1 MNRTLC
7 VILGATLAAGPTLAR
22 AADRNG
28 DDDEADV
35 TASEETATATS
46 KGKSAPF
53 DEKWLEPHF
62 SSGPMRAAAE
72 RFRDGDYGGAI
83 KDIKHA
89 LPSLS
94 KTEHNPARFL
104 LAMAHMNVSD
114 WAAATKIFEELWTEY
129 PVLAPYHAYYAARC
143 HVRQGDT
150 VGALTWAARVP
161 TGSVLEA
168 ESVLVKIDALLAEKR
183 WAELETEAT
192 SFLSRFPAGPRR
204 AEASF
209 RQAEAMQQL
218 NRPIADQVAV
228 LRRIWAEAP
237 QESWATRAEER
248 LNNLAKGAPSQA
260 QLFVR
265 SARDWN
271 TRGMQLFDK
280 NSNVP
285 AEAAFTAALAA
296 PGLDKDLECN
306 ARHFRAQSVW
316 KQRQRPRAAPLFV
329 EAEVACRRA
338 GDNDL
343 VMRSL
348 YQGARCWASSGSR
361 DKALAQYAVIE
372 KEFPTHRLADDARLR
387 SAEVMTDSGDL
398 EGAEKF
404 LQEMPNLYPS
414 GDMAPEALW
423 RLAFAA
429 WRAGE
434 LDKALGWLDQDIKLF
449 PREEIWYAAGRAH
462 YWRGR
467 IFDKKGDK
475 AESRKAYEAAVREY
489 PLSVYALMSLERLRT
504 SSPELRTK
512 LLHDLRLPAAGKK
525 AWHFEPQPI
534 FGEPGFQRA
543 VELARMGLGSDARRE
558 LARLGVGTKAVQ
570 AGSAREDVLWI
581 AAILLDRGHLWS
593 ASHSIPRNTLTGYR
607 WSYPTSA
614 QAEAQWRLSYPRAF
628 AEFVAR
634 NSKANKV
641 PEALQLA
648 IMREESAFNP
658 KAESFANALGL
669 TQMLVSTAQRFA
681 KAKVTRDTLLSADKN
696 LELGS
701 KFLGYLLEHFGGA
714 APLSIAGY
722 NAGEAAVDRWLRERG
737 TLETDEFM
745 ETIPYDETR
754 NYTKR
759 VLASMFAYSWLYTHD
774 KAVPTL
780 SFSLQKADA
789 KKALAEESKAD
800 EKKTGKPDRKPGK

>member
-7 VILGATLAAGPTLAR
+7 VILGATLAAWPLVAG
-22 AADRNG
+22 AAERNG
-28 DDDEADV
+28 DDDEAD
-35 TASEETATATS
+35 TPSAEEVAAPT
-46 KGKSAPF
+46 KGKPTPF
-53 DEKWLEPHF
+53 DEKWLEPRF
-62 SSGPMRAAAE
+62 ASGPARAAAE
-72 RFRDGDYGGAI
+72 KFRDGDYAGAI
-83 KDIKHA
+83 KDLTRA

-94 KTEHNPARFL
+94 KAERSPARFL

-114 WAAATKIFEELWTEY
+114 WTAATKIFEELWTEY

-161 TGSVLEA
+161 NGSVLEA

-183 WAELETEAT
+183 WPELETEAAA
-192 SFLSRFPAGPRR
+192 FLARFPAGPRR

-209 RQAEAMQQL
+209 RQTEAMQQL
-218 NRPIADQVAV
+218 NRPVADQVAV

-237 QESWATRAEER
+237 QEVWATRAEER
-248 LNNLAKGAPSQA
+248 LTAMAKAAPAQA
-260 QLFVR
+260 QLFVP
-265 SARDWN
+265 STRDWN
-271 TRGMQLFDK
+271 TRGMQLFDR

-296 PGLDKDLECN
+296 PGLDKALECN

-316 KQRQRPRAAPLFV
+316 KQRQRPRAAPLFA
-329 EAEVACRRA
+329 EAEAVCRQA
-338 GDNDL
+338 NDSDL
-343 VMRSL
+343 VVRSL
-348 YQGARCWASSGSR
+348 YQGARCWASAGSR
-361 DKALAQYAVIE
+361 DKALAQYAQIE

-387 SAEVMTDSGDL
+387 VAELMTDNNDL
-398 EGAEKF
+398 EAAERF
-404 LQEMPNLYPS
+404 LQELPNLYPS

-434 LDKALGWLDQDIKLF
+434 LDKALAWLDQDIKLF

-475 AESRKAYEAAVREY
+475 AESRKAYQAAVREY
-489 PLSVYALMSLERLRT
+489 PLSVYAMLALERLRT
-504 SSPELRTK
+504 SSPEVRTK
-512 LLHDLRLPAAGKK
+512 LLHELRLPAASKK

-543 VELARMGLGSDARRE
+543 VELARLGLGSDARRE
-558 LARLGVGTKAVQ
+558 LARLGVGTKNVP

-607 WSYPTSA
+607 WSYPTDA
-614 QAEAQWRLSYPRAF
+614 RTEAQWRLSYPRAY
-628 AEFVAR
+628 AEHVAR
-634 NSKANKV
+634 NGKANKV

-669 TQMLVSTAQRFA
+669 TQMLVRTAQRFT
-681 KAKVTRDTLLSADKN
+681 KATVNRDALLSADKN

-701 KFLGYLLEHFGGA
+701 KFLGFLLEHFGGA

-737 TLETDEFM
+737 TLETDEFI

-759 VLASMFAYSWLYTHD
+759 VLASMFAYTWLYTHE
-774 KAVPTL
+774 KPVPAL
-780 SFSLQKADA
+780 SFSLQRTDT
-789 KKALAEESKAD
+789 KKALAAETKA
-800 EKKTGKPDRKPGK
+800 EAKKTSKPDKKPSK

>member
-7 VILGATLAAGPTLAR
+7 VILGATLAAGPTVAR
-22 AADRNG
+22 AADHNS
-28 DDDEADV
+28 DDDDTGV
-35 TASEETATATS
+35 TAEEVATPTP
-46 KGKSAPF
+46 KGKPTPF
-53 DEKWLEPHF
+53 EEKWLDPYF
-62 SSGPMRAAAE
+62 VSGPMRVAAE
-72 RFRDGDYGGAI
+72 RFRDGNYGGAI
-83 KDIKHA
+83 KDLKRA

-94 KTEHNPARFL
+94 KAEHTPARFL
-104 LAMAHMNVSD
+104 LAVAQMNVSD

-168 ESVLVKIDALLAEKR
+168 ESVLVKIDALLADKR
-183 WAELETEAT
+183 WAELETETT
-192 SFLSRFPAGPRR
+192 SFLARFPAGPRR

-218 NRPIADQVAV
+218 NRPVADQVTV

-248 LNNLAKGAPSQA
+248 LNNLAKTAPA
-260 QLFVR
+260 QPLAR

-296 PGLDKDLECN
+296 PGLDKNLECN
-306 ARHFRAQSVW
+306 ARHFRAQAVW

-329 EAEVACRRA
+329 EAEVACRQA

-343 VMRSL
+343 VVRSL
-348 YQGARCWASSGSR
+348 YQGARCWASAGSR
-361 DKALAQYAVIE
+361 DKALTQYAQIE

-387 SAEVMTDSGDL
+387 AAEVMTDNGDL
-398 EGAEKF
+398 EAAEKF
-404 LQEMPNLYPS
+404 LQELPNLYPS
-414 GDMAPEALW
+414 GDMAPEAMW

-434 LDKALGWLDQDIKLF
+434 LDKALGWLDQNIKLF

-475 AESRKAYEAAVREY
+475 AESHKAYEAAVREY
-489 PLSVYALMSLERLRT
+489 PLSVYALMALERLHA

-525 AWHFEPQPI
+525 AWHFEPQPV
-534 FGEPGFQRA
+534 FGEAGFQRA
-543 VELARMGLGSDARRE
+543 VELARLGLGSDARRE
-558 LARLGVGTKAVQ
+558 LARLGVGTKAVP
-570 AGSAREDVLWI
+570 AGSPREDVLWI

-607 WSYPTSA
+607 WSYPTDA
-614 QAEAQWRLSYPRAF
+614 HAEAQWRLSYPRAYG
-628 AEFVAR
+628 EFVAK
-634 NSKANKV
+634 NGKANKV

-669 TQMLVSTAQRFA
+669 TQMLVRTAQRFS
-681 KAKVTRDTLLSADKN
+681 KATITRDTLLSADKN
-696 LELGS
+696 LEVGS
-701 KFLGYLLEHFGGA
+701 KFLGFLLEHFGGA

-774 KAVPTL
+774 KPVPVL
-780 SFSLQKADA
+780 SFSLQKTDA
-789 KKALAEESKAD
+789 KKAVAAETKA
-800 EKKTGKPDRKPGK
+800 EAKKDSKPDKKPGK